1 MSYLIRLKNK
11 LGLHLLPNSLAM
23 SSGAVFAGWMM
34 HTTGRYKIINLI
46 FGVFPF
52 IAAVLIYRMRED
64 SKGVQSWLSIVR

>member
-1 MSYLIRLKNK
+1 
-11 LGLHLLPNSLAM
+11 M